1 MRSAWSVDGET
12 LDRAVRGLGVAGAAE
27 LIDRAADHDDARPRA
42 RRRAGWQVGPLL
54 GPRIPD
60 LRAAQRREL
69 VVTRWQAT
77 DHDDASVGQRRGA
90 SGLTRIAERSG
101 ADEDAELEIE
111 ALARARRR
119 AVAADEEDVAAAELH
134 RGMLHAW
141 QVHVR
146 TLGPFVGRWVVDEGG
161 VGRGAAGVEAAGDE
175 HATVRKRERAEL
187 RSRERQRRGAE
198 PAVVLQVVDLG
209 RLQEPRPLIATDDH
223 QHPGEQRRPR

>member
-12 LDRAVRGLGVAGAAE
+12 LDGAIRGFGVASATE

-54 GPRIPD
+54 GPRVPD

-69 VVTRWQAT
+69 VVTRRQAT
-77 DHDDASVGQRRGA
+77 DHDDAAVGERRGA
-90 SGLTRIAERSG
+90 CRLTRIAERSG

-111 ALARARRR
+111 ALARARGR

-134 RGMLHAW
+134 RRVLHAR

-146 TLGPFVGRWVVDEGG
+146 TFGPFVGGRVVDEGR
-161 VGRGAAGVEAAGDE
+161 VGRGAAGVEA
-175 HATVRKRERAEL
+175 
-187 RSRERQRRGAE
+187 
-198 PAVVLQVVDLG
+198 
-209 RLQEPRPLIATDDH
+209 
-223 QHPGEQRRPR
+223 